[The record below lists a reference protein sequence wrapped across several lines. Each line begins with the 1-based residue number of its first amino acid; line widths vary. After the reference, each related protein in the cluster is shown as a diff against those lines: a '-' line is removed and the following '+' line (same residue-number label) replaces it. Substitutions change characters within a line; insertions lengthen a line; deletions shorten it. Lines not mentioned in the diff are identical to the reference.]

1 MIYGI
6 SIWGQASQV
15 YFDSIKTS
23 TTIIQQQGKLLLGA
37 LTRIENAYI
46 YHLVKNIIM
55 LT

>member
-15 YFDSIKTS
+15 HFDSIKTS
-23 TTIIQQQGKLLLGA
+23 TTIQQQGKLLLGA